1 MNIFS
6 FFTMQKFVKQA
17 IQRPNLLP
25 KPSNLIPRFQ
35 YNELPNDHIQSMV
48 NQKLETTV
56 NIPTVIDGREYF
68 SGEFSHVSPSNFKH
82 TSPLDK
88 SKQLY
93 EAHVSADHF
102 MHEKLNDPS
111 FDLARKHWNEL
122 SLESRINIFEIV
134 ADRIASNFN
143 GVQDELLTDT
153 MVGQGKSLYEAEIDS
168 VCELVDFLKFN
179 NYYASQIN
187 NRQLISDDSEYNF
200 TETNGLNGFA
210 MAITPFNFTAISANL
225 VSVPLLMGTPVIW
238 KPSEYAMLSNYT
250 YFKLLLEC
258 NIPPELISFTP
269 MHPEDFMDT
278 VGEHP
283 TMAGVAFTGSSEVFD
298 DIYKFIGEGISGY
311 FNYPRIVGE
320 TGGKNFHFVHESADP
335 KLVGEKT
342 HYAAFGYNGQ
352 KCSACSVLYCPSNL
366 WDEVLSEIKSKIQEN
381 DELQYQVNGLI
392 HKKSYDKTNTLLEY
406 VKNDPELEIVHGGNC
421 DDSSYYHVEPT
432 IVKSDNLHHYMFW
445 DEFFAPIL
453 TVHVYDPEDYEYVL
467 ERCIENDE
475 YNLTGAIFGQDEK
488 FLNDAFEQL
497 RFNAGNFYIN
507 DMCTGAV
514 VGRQPFGGF
523 GKSGTNDKAGDINLL
538 YRFCNQRSVNVNPN

>member
-1 MNIFS
+1 
-6 FFTMQKFVKQA
+6 MQRFIRQA

-25 KPSNLIPRFQ
+25 KPSNLMPRFA
-35 YNELPNDHIQSMV
+35 YNEVPDEHIKSIIS
-48 NQKLETTV
+48 QKLETTV
-56 NIPTVIDGREYF
+56 EIPTVIDGKEYLTEGSF
-68 SGEFSHVSPSNFKH
+68 HH
-82 TSPLDK
+82 TSPLLK
-88 SKQLY
+88 SSILY
-93 EAHVSADHF
+93 HANITPNNLIQK
-102 MHEKLNDPS
+102 KLDDPN
-111 FDLARKHWNEL
+111 FELARRHWNDL

-153 MVGQGKSLYEAEIDS
+153 IVGQGKSLYEAEIDS

-187 NRQLISDDSEYNF
+187 NRDLISDPASEYNF

-210 MAITPFNFTAISANL
+210 IAITPFNFTAIGANL

-269 MHPEDFMDT
+269 MEPDEFMLE

-283 TMAGVAFTGSSEVFD
+283 DMAAVAFTGSSKVFD
-298 DIYKFIGEGISGY
+298 EIYDFIGTGIRDY
-311 FNYPRIVGE
+311 RNYPRIVGE

-335 KLVGEKT
+335 VSVGEKT

-366 WDEVLSEIKSKIQEN
+366 WDEVLETIKKQIREN
-381 DELQYQVNGLI
+381 DELKYQVNGLI
-392 HKKSYDKTNTLLEY
+392 HYNSYDKIENLLID
-406 VKNDPELEIVHGGNC
+406 VHDDPELEIVHGGTC
-421 DDSSYYHVEPT
+421 SQLDYYHVEPT
-432 IVKSDNLHHYMFW
+432 IVKSDNLDHYMFW
-445 DEFFAPIL
+445 EEFFAPIL

-475 YNLTGAIFGQDEK
+475 YNLTGAIFGKNEK
-488 FLNDAFEQL
+488 FLNDTFDKL

-507 DMCTGAV
+507 DKCTGAV

-538 YRFCNQRSVNVNPN
+538 YRFSNQRSVKVNPN